1 MLSPRNDYLCAMAQ
15 PSHEEVEQV
24 LNSIRPYLQADGGDV
39 ELVSIS
45 EELDVTLRLVG
56 ACSTCSMSDMTM
68 TAGIEESLR
77 RSFPSLGKITAIKN
91 A

>member
-1 MLSPRNDYLCAMAQ
+1 MAQ

-24 LNSIRPYLQADGGDV
+24 LNGIRPYLQADGGDV

-45 EELDVTLRLVG
+45 EELDVILRLVG

>member
-1 MLSPRNDYLCAMAQ
+1 MAQ

>member
-1 MLSPRNDYLCAMAQ
+1 MAQ

-24 LNSIRPYLQADGGDV
+24 LNGIRPYLQADGGDV
-39 ELVSIS
+39 ELVSITD
-45 EELDVTLRLVG
+45 ELDVTLRLVG